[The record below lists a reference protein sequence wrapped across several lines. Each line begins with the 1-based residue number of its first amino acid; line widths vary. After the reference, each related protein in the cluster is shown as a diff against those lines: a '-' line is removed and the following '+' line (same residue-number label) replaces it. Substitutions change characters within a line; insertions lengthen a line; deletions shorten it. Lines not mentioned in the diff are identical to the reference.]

1 MKNSKLTALLMGI
14 ALAGANFACMPS
26 ENVSAIGIITKSTD
40 AYLKNPDF
48 VIREGGKIT
57 DRMLYDHGILILREV
72 VLYHDLKIDERYGQ
86 EDPCDYWIIENPTEY
101 TADDY
106 TLNEG
111 KNTLIFRG
119 PHDYTFEL
127 TVNVT
132 FAEESEK
139 ESDFVPG
146 DINHDGIADKKDLE
160 LLNSCQGFLKCDKSE
175 SPISDDGLVK
185 ADYMIYD
192 FQAADINQDGDI
204 DFIDEEYLSAN
215 HFNADEIIGA
225 QDPEPESKNVTV
237 GDINTDGMID
247 LSDLTSL
254 SLVLLGD
261 AKNADGKISDVN
273 ADGEL
278 NIADLA
284 HFKQYI
290 MHEDGIKLG
299 S

>member
-1 MKNSKLTALLMGI
+1 MKNSKLTALLMGF
-14 ALAGANFACMPS
+14 ALAGANFACVPA
-26 ENVSAIGIITKSTD
+26 ENVSAIGFLTKSIN

-48 VIREGGKIT
+48 VVREGEKIT
-57 DRMLYDHGILILREV
+57 DRMLYDHGILVLREV
-72 VLYHDLKIDERYGQ
+72 TLYHDLKIDERYGQ
-86 EDPCDYWIIENPTEY
+86 EDPCDYWFVENPTEY
-101 TADDY
+101 TVDDH

-119 PHDYTFEL
+119 SHERTFEL

-139 ESDFVPG
+139 GSDVLLG
-146 DINHDGIADKKDLE
+146 DINRDGSVDEKDLE
-160 LLNSCQGFLKCDKSE
+160 LLNNCLGLLKCDKSE
-175 SPISDDGLVK
+175 SPIGDDGLVK

-192 FQAADINQDGDI
+192 FQAADVNQDGDI
-204 DFIDEEYLSAN
+204 DFMDEDYFTQN
-215 HFNADEIIGA
+215 HFFADVAIGA
-225 QDPEPESKNVTV
+225 QNPEPESKNVAV
-237 GDINTDGMID
+237 GDMNADGVVD

-261 AKNADGKISDVN
+261 AKNADDSVSDVN

-299 S
+299 A